1 MMQNSTKN
9 GIVKKIIHSAL
20 KRLSML
26 EIKKIELTHVKNNCL
41 KERMERA
48 SSGISSE
55 YIAFMDGIEVG
66 VLSLEHWAKISSAF
80 IYEIYVLPDYRRRGI
95 GEKLLT
101 FAEEE
106 AIQLHCDHIKLEPN
120 NFDKTVELEKLI
132 YWYEKNGYKKTTK
145 YDGHWIKNLN
155 KPLRG

>member
-41 KERMERA
+41 KERIERA
-48 SSGISSE
+48 SSGISTE

-66 VLSLEHWAKISSAF
+66 VLSLEYWAKISSAF
-80 IYEIYVLPDYRRRGI
+80 IYEIYVLPDYRRKGI

-120 NFDKTVELEKLI
+120 NFDRTITIEKLI
-132 YWYEKNGYKKTTK
+132 SWYERHGYKKDNTSDD
-145 YDGHWIKNLN
+145 YWIKSLS
-155 KPLRG
+155 

>member
-1 MMQNSTKN
+1 
-9 GIVKKIIHSAL
+9 
-20 KRLSML
+20 ML